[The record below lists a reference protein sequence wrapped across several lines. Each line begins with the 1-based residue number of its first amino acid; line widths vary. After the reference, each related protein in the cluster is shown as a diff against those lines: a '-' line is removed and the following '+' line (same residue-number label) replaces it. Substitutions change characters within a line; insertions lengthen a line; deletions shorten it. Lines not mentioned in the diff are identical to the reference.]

1 MKKPALKDKILV
13 QIRSAVLELLPG
25 SKIILFGSRA
35 RNDADDSSD
44 YDLLVIS
51 NLNIWNISNKNNVL
65 VVLLLFAKSVAE
77 QRPEVLMGKLQEQY
91 FQLAKAP
98 EGKTIEWLNKS
109 LYLDI
114 N

>member
-51 NLNIWNISNKNNVL
+51 NLNI
-65 VVLLLFAKSVAE
+65 
-77 QRPEVLMGKLQEQY
+77 
-91 FQLAKAP
+91 
-98 EGKTIEWLNKS
+98 
-109 LYLDI
+109 
-114 N
+114 